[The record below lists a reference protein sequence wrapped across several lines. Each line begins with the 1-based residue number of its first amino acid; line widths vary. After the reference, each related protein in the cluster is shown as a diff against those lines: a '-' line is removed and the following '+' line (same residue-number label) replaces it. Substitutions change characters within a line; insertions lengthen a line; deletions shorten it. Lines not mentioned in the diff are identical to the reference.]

1 MVDSETTVSPFVEVS
16 KDFKLTEVTIDANQE
31 VMMVKQARKTN
42 FMMVQVRKP
51 NDSKNWLWVFDFA
64 KPNWISSPI
73 KKEFAAELVDFTYN

>member
-1 MVDSETTVSPFVEVS
+1 
-16 KDFKLTEVTIDANQE
+16 
-31 VMMVKQARKTN
+31 MMVKQARKTN